1 MICGCQIAKIKSTIF
16 NFLNKSLNETP
27 LNNHYVLYS
36 SYANAINIFFVPYR
50 QKKEEKVLAVMYL
63 LVMTLLLQHQDT
75 VPLLLIQT
83 RNNQGFI
90 QNLGSHC

>member
-1 MICGCQIAKIKSTIF
+1 MQCQIAKIKSTIC

-27 LNNHYVLYS
+27 LNNNHYVLYS
-36 SYANAINIFFVPYR
+36 FYANAINIFFIPYR

-75 VPLLLIQT
+75 VLLLLIQT